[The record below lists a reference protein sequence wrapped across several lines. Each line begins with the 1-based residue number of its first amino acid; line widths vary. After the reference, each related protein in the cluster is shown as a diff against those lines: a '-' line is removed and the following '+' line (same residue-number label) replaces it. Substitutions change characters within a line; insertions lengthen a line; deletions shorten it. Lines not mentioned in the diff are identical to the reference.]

1 MNQRFTLCIGL
12 MIMID
17 QLAGCC
23 ATMALIWWAT
33 PRVFRIADSLEAQRR
48 LHTAVPVITFE
59 EAPEIRLPR
68 RRKSP
73 SMLLEFASLC
83 DSLARATRSGA
94 APQDSLLAGI
104 QRHQLHHPCWS
115 QLCASISAMQSCDS
129 ALANAR
135 ESAEPLSD
143 DAQCLSLLESAMVH
157 GSFIP
162 SALDHA
168 SSVLRDRA
176 ACRAELTVAASQ
188 VQLSARLLS
197 ALPFLLLAGAF
208 FISPQFRS
216 SLWSPIVL
224 CPLFFGLTLN
234 RIGWRWISSLIS
246 RAVRDEPDSI
256 GELTEHLCVSLRTG
270 LSMTHACERWRTVSP
285 TGNSVAD
292 LISAG
297 TPLEEA
303 LLPLAETQGIS
314 GKNLGHTIVE
324 AERDGLPILD
334 TVTRLATDHRIE
346 RRRQIDT
353 RIRQL
358 PTRLSI
364 PLVLCVL
371 PSFLLLSVAPLVLA
385 SLGQLTISLPPVTQ

>member
-1 MNQRFTLCIGL
+1 
-12 MIMID
+12 MID
-17 QLAGCC
+17 LLAGSS
-23 ATMALIWWAT
+23 MAIALVCFAT
-33 PRVFRIADSLEAQRR
+33 PRFFRLVDMHEMQRR
-48 LHTAVPVITFE
+48 LNDADLMTEDVKPPLA
-59 EAPEIRLPR
+59 LPR
-68 RRKSP
+68 QLRIDISP
-73 SMLLEFASLC
+73 VLDFAALC
-83 DSLARATRSGA
+83 ESLARATRSGA
-94 APQDSLLAGI
+94 SPHDALLVSL
-104 QRHQLHHPCWS
+104 QRHQFHHPCWS
-115 QLCASISAMQSCDS
+115 ALFDDVAALQSCDS
-129 ALANAR
+129 SLATAR
-135 ESAEPLSD
+135 ETVEPRSN

-157 GSFIP
+157 GNFVP

-176 ACRAELTVAASQ
+176 ACSAELAVAASQ
-188 VQLSARLLS
+188 AQLSARLLS
-197 ALPFLLLAGAF
+197 MLPFVLLGGA
-208 FISPQFRS
+208 ILVSSQFRS

-224 CPLFFGLTLN
+224 CPLFLGFILN
-234 RIGWRWISSLIS
+234 RVGWRWISSLIS
-246 RAVRDEPDSI
+246 RAVHDEPDDI
-256 GELTEHLCVSLRTG
+256 GQLTEHLCVSLRTG

-285 TGNSVAD
+285 TGNAVAD

-297 TPLEEA
+297 APLEEA
-303 LLPLAETQGIS
+303 LLPLATTHPIS

-334 TVTRLATDHRIE
+334 TVMRLATDHRIE

-385 SLGQLTISLPPVTQ
+385 SLSQLSVSLPSVTQ

>member
-1 MNQRFTLCIGL
+1 MVDL
-12 MIMID
+12 
-17 QLAGCC
+17 LAGSSM
-23 ATMALIWWAT
+23 AIALICFVA
-33 PRVFRIADSLEAQRR
+33 PRFFRLLDVLEMQRR
-48 LHTAVPVITFE
+48 LHAADLMTEDAKPSLALPSHLRTVI
-59 EAPEIRLPR
+59 
-68 RRKSP
+68 SP
-73 SMLLEFASLC
+73 MLDFATLC
-83 DSLARATRSGA
+83 ESLARATRSGA
-94 APQDSLLAGI
+94 SPHDALLVSL
-104 QRHQLHHPCWS
+104 QRHQFHHPCWS
-115 QLCASISAMQSCDS
+115 ALFDDVAALQSCDS
-129 ALANAR
+129 SLATAR
-135 ESAEPLSD
+135 ESVEPRSN

-157 GSFIP
+157 GNFVP

-176 ACRAELTVAASQ
+176 ACSAELAVAASQ
-188 VQLSARLLS
+188 AQLSARLLS
-197 ALPFLLLAGAF
+197 MLPFVLLGGA
-208 FISPQFRS
+208 ILVSSQFRS

-224 CPLFFGLTLN
+224 CPLFLGFILN

-246 RAVRDEPDSI
+246 RAVHDEPDDI
-256 GELTEHLCVSLRTG
+256 GQLTEHLCVSLRTG
-270 LSMTHACERWRTVSP
+270 LSMTHACERWRTVSS
-285 TGNSVAD
+285 TGNAVAD

-297 TPLEEA
+297 APLEEA
-303 LLPLAETQGIS
+303 LLPLATTHPIS

-334 TVTRLATDHRIE
+334 TVMRLATDHRME

-385 SLGQLTISLPPVTQ
+385 SLRQLSVSLPSVTQ

>member
-1 MNQRFTLCIGL
+1 MVDL
-12 MIMID
+12 
-17 QLAGCC
+17 LAGSSM
-23 ATMALIWWAT
+23 AIALICFAT
-33 PRVFRIADSLEAQRR
+33 PRFFRLVDVLEMQRR
-48 LHTAVPVITFE
+48 LHAADLMTDDPKQSLA
-59 EAPEIRLPR
+59 LPR
-68 RRKSP
+68 QLPTVISP
-73 SMLLEFASLC
+73 MLHFATLC
-83 DSLARATRSGA
+83 ESLARATRSGA
-94 APQDSLLAGI
+94 SPHDALLVSL
-104 QRHQLHHPCWS
+104 QRHQFHHPCWS
-115 QLCASISAMQSCDS
+115 ALFDDVAALQSCDS
-129 ALANAR
+129 SLATAR
-135 ESAEPLSD
+135 ESVEPRSN

-157 GSFIP
+157 GNFVA

-176 ACRAELTVAASQ
+176 ACSAELAVAASQ
-188 VQLSARLLS
+188 AQLSARLLS
-197 ALPFLLLAGAF
+197 ILPFVLLGGA
-208 FISPQFRS
+208 ILVSSQFRS
-216 SLWSPIVL
+216 SLWSPLVL
-224 CPLFFGLTLN
+224 FPLFLGFMLN

-246 RAVRDEPDSI
+246 RAVHDEPDDI
-256 GELTEHLCVSLRTG
+256 GQLTEHLCVSLRTG

-285 TGNSVAD
+285 TGNAVAD

-297 TPLEEA
+297 EPLEEA
-303 LLPLAETQGIS
+303 LLPLTTTHPIT

-334 TVTRLATDHRIE
+334 TVMRLATDHRME

-385 SLGQLTISLPPVTQ
+385 SLSQFSVSLPSVTQ